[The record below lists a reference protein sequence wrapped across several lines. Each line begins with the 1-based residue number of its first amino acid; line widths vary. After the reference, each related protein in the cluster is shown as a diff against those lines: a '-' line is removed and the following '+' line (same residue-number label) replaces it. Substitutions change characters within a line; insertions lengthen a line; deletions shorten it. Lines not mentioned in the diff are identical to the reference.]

1 MVMLLD
7 APAACSLQ
15 MVDDVVAER
24 QGGRNAGFFAGIAQ
38 NWRDRVQAYID
49 AEGSPAA
56 VPTWPDITYKK
67 NSFLNL
73 YLSPSDGSIQG
84 DMLAAMRDHQ
94 LSLCPAC
101 GEAGTPNTLDH
112 YLPKGQYPHF
122 CVTPH
127 NLFPMCDA
135 CQTNKKEK
143 TGDAADPRFFLHPY
157 FDVFVANQV
166 LELTINPPFQ
176 APTFDLG
183 AVDGLTA
190 SQRALVG
197 RHVKELGIVKRY
209 ARFFRN
215 QHQRLLRLVQNLREA
230 DLDVEANLNLFRDN
244 SAEPTRNA
252 WEHVF
257 YHSVLANADMM
268 AYLTDEDLPAY
279 R

>member
-24 QGGRNAGFFAGIAQ
+24 QGGKNAGFFAGIAQ
-38 NWRDRVQAYID
+38 DWRDCVQAYID

-56 VPTWPDITYKK
+56 VPTWPDIAHKK
-67 NSFLNL
+67 NSFMNL
-73 YLSPSDGSIQG
+73 YLSPMDGSVQG
-84 DMLAAMRDHQ
+84 KMLAAMRDHD

-101 GEAGTPNTLDH
+101 GEAGAPNTLDH

-143 TGDAADPRFFLHPY
+143 TGDAANPRFFLHPY
-157 FDVFVANQV
+157 FDVFAANQV
-166 LELTINPPFQ
+166 LEITIDPPFE
-176 APTFDLG
+176 APTFNLG
-183 AVDGLTA
+183 AVSLLTA
-190 SQRALVG
+190 PQQALVS
-197 RHVKELGIVKRY
+197 RHVKELGIVQRY

-230 DLDVEANLNLFRDN
+230 DLDVETNLILFRN
-244 SAEPTRNA
+244 NAAAPTRNA

-257 YHSVLANADMM
+257 YSAVLSNTDMLD
-268 AYLTDEDLPAY
+268 YLKDGDFPDY

>member
-7 APAACSLQ
+7 APIACSLQ

-24 QGGRNAGFFAGIAQ
+24 QGGKNAGFFAGIAQ
-38 NWRDRVQAYID
+38 DWRDRVQAYID

-56 VPTWPDITYKK
+56 VPSWPDINYKK

-73 YLSPSDGSIQG
+73 YLSPTDGSVQG
-84 DMLAAMRDHQ
+84 DMLDTMRDHE

-101 GEAGTPNTLDH
+101 GEAGAPNTLDH

-122 CVTPH
+122 CVTPL

-143 TGDAADPRFFLHPY
+143 TGDVANPRFFLHPY

-166 LELTINPPFQ
+166 LELTIHPPFE
-176 APTFDLG
+176 APAFDLG
-183 AVDGLTA
+183 AVTGLTA
-190 SQRALVG
+190 PQRALVG
-197 RHVKELGIVKRY
+197 RHVTELGIVQRY

-215 QHQRLLRLVQNLREA
+215 QHQRLLRLVENLREA
-230 DLDVEANLNLFRDN
+230 DLDVEANLILFRDN
-244 SAEPTRNA
+244 AAAPTRNG

-257 YHSVLANADMM
+257 YSAVLANAGMLN
-268 AYLTDEDLPAY
+268 YLKDADLPDY

>member
-24 QGGRNAGFFAGIAQ
+24 QGGKNAGFFAGIAQ
-38 NWRDRVQAYID
+38 DWRDRVQAYID

-56 VPTWPDITYKK
+56 VPTWPDIAQKQ

-73 YLSPSDGSIQG
+73 YLSPTDGSVQG
-84 DMLAAMRDHQ
+84 KMLAAMRDHQ

-101 GEAGTPNTLDH
+101 GEAGAPNTLDH

-157 FDVFVANQV
+157 FDVLAANQV
-166 LELTINPPFQ
+166 LELTIDPPFGI
-176 APTFDLG
+176 PTFDLG
-183 AVDGLTA
+183 AVPLLTVP
-190 SQRALVG
+190 QRALVN
-197 RHVKELGIVKRY
+197 RHVKELGIVQRY

-230 DLDVEANLNLFRDN
+230 DLDVETNLILFRN
-244 SAEPTRNA
+244 NAASPTRNA

-257 YHSVLANADMM
+257 YSAVLSNTNMLG
-268 AYLTDEDLPAY
+268 YLKDGDLPDY

>member
-15 MVDDVVAER
+15 MVDDMVAER
-24 QGGRNAGFFAGIAQ
+24 QGGINAGFFAGIAQ
-38 NWRDRVQAYID
+38 DWRDRVQAYID

-56 VPTWPDITYKK
+56 VPTWPDIAQKK

-73 YLSPSDGSIQG
+73 YLSPTDGSVQG
-84 DMLAAMRDHQ
+84 KMLAAMRDHQ

-101 GEAGTPNTLDH
+101 GEAGAPNTLDH

-157 FDVFVANQV
+157 FDVFAANQV
-166 LELTINPPFQ
+166 LELTIDPPFGI
-176 APTFDLG
+176 PTFDLG
-183 AVDGLTA
+183 AVPLLTVP
-190 SQRALVG
+190 QRALVN
-197 RHVKELGIVKRY
+197 RHVKELGIVQRY

-230 DLDVEANLNLFRDN
+230 DLDVETNLILFRN
-244 SAEPTRNA
+244 NAASPTRNA

-257 YHSVLANADMM
+257 YSAVLSNTNMLS
-268 AYLTDEDLPAY
+268 YLKDGDLPDC

>member
-24 QGGRNAGFFAGIAQ
+24 QGGKNAGFFAGIAQ
-38 NWRDRVQAYID
+38 DWRDRVQAYID
-49 AEGSPAA
+49 AEGSPAV
-56 VPTWPDITYKK
+56 VPTWPDIAYKK

-73 YLSPSDGSIQG
+73 YLSPTDGSVQG
-84 DMLAAMRDHQ
+84 GVLDAMRDHE

-101 GEAGTPNTLDH
+101 GEAGAPNTLDH
-112 YLPKGQYPHF
+112 YLPKGKYPHF
-122 CVTPH
+122 CVTPY

-143 TGDAADPRFFLHPY
+143 TGDAASRPFFLHPY
-157 FDVFVANQV
+157 FDVFIANQV
-166 LELTINPPFQ
+166 LELSIEPPFD
-176 APTFDLG
+176 APTFDLS
-183 AVDGLTA
+183 AVAGLTA
-190 SQRALVG
+190 PQGALVD
-197 RHVKELGIVKRY
+197 RHLRELGIVPRY
-209 ARFFRN
+209 GRFFRN
-215 QHQRLLRLVQNLREA
+215 QHQRLLRLAWNLRAA
-230 DLDVEANLNLFRDN
+230 DLDVEENLIIFRDN
-244 SAEPTRNA
+244 AAHPTRNA

-257 YHSVLANADMM
+257 YHAVLANADMM